1 MVQVKDLEI
10 GSGMPKICVP
20 IVETTQEQILNQV
33 KKIRQTAV
41 DMVEWRADFF
51 SEVEDFGRTAQTA
64 SLLQSMLG
72 SLPLLFTFRTAREGG
87 EREIS
92 FETYEG
98 LLLHM
103 AKSGCV
109 DLIDVEVFRGY
120 DKMKRKRRE
129 WKTADSCNQPMRR
142 LIRELSGD
150 VPVVGSY
157 HDFEKTPSRE
167 EILRR
172 LFFMDKMNAAI
183 LKTAVMP
190 QEQEDV
196 ICLMET
202 TLLANRLIVD
212 KPIITMSMGGLG
224 AVTRIAG
231 ETFGSSVTFGCVGKE
246 SAPGQIEVS
255 RLRQAMQL
263 MHMGKST
270 VDDGVSQE

>member
-1 MVQVKDLEI
+1 MVQVKDLKI

-20 IVETTQEQILNQV
+20 IVEETQEKILSQAQNIEQDV
-33 KKIRQTAV
+33 V
-41 DMVEWRADFF
+41 DLVEWRADFF
-51 SEVEDFGRTAQTA
+51 DEVEDFGKAAQTA
-64 SLLQSMLG
+64 SMLQSMVG
-72 SLPLLFTFRTAREGG
+72 NLPVLFTFRTAREGG
-87 EREIS
+87 RRDIT
-92 FETYEG
+92 FENYEG

-120 DKMKRKRRE
+120 DKMKRKRCE
-129 WKTADSCNQPMRR
+129 WKAVDSCNQPVRQ
-142 LIRELSGD
+142 LIKELSRD
-150 VPVVGSY
+150 VAVIGSY

-183 LKTAVMP
+183 PKIAVMP
-190 QEQEDV
+190 QEKEDV

-212 KPIITMSMGGLG
+212 KPIIAMSMGGMG

-231 ETFGSSVTFGCVGKE
+231 ETFGSSVTFGCMGKE
-246 SAPGQIEVS
+246 SAPGQIEVKK
-255 RLRQAMQL
+255 LRQAML
-263 MHMGKST
+263 LLHLEE
-270 VDDGVSQE
+270 VCRE